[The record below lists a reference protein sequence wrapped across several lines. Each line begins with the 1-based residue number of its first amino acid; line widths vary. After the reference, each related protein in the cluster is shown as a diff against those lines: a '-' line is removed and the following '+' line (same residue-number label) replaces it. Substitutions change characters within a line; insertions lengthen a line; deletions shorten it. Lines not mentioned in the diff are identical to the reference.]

1 MKQHLSLW
9 VIITA
14 LIMAGCSNPKTAN
27 SSIEKGIS
35 MKLNNIRKES
45 IAKPV
50 YKLFFKIPANKDSA
64 IMGNLTLSFDLK
76 KMNFPVVLDFQNPKQ
91 FVHKVMANGKISHY
105 GFENGHLIIPLDNLK
120 KGANTLKIDF
130 TAGNL
135 SLNRNKDFLYT
146 LFVPA
151 RASTAFPCFDQ
162 PDLKA
167 RFDLSLEIPKD
178 WVAVANGAQISQ
190 KDEGN
195 NQVLTYAQTK
205 PLPTYLF
212 AFVAGKFH
220 VVSRTIDNRKLTFYY
235 RETDSAKVARNLG
248 PIFHLEA
255 HAIQW
260 MEKYTG
266 IPYPFGKFAFVAI
279 PAFQYGGMEHPGAI
293 LLKANRIFLDK
304 SATQMQKLYRA
315 TVISHETA
323 HMWFGDL
330 VTMKWFNDVWLKE
343 VFANFFAAKISN
355 PDFPKMN
362 HRLSF
367 MIDHFPPAY
376 LVDRSEGANPIQQH
390 LTNLKMAGTL
400 YGNIIY
406 HKAPIVMKMLENLV
420 GEKKFKEGLRTY
432 LKKYSYSNA
441 SWDDLIN
448 ILDQKTSLD
457 LAHWSKIWVK
467 DPGMPHYQ
475 TSMDGS
481 KLIIHQTNAQ
491 KTGKIWPQ
499 YFHVL
504 SIHNGKPEYSKIF
517 ADKATDTLNLAKN
530 SEVLLLN
537 GEGKAYGYFKLNQ
550 KQEAFLLSRKLFT
563 LPALQRAVAYI
574 NIWENMQ
581 QQNLKP
587 AEVYKAFNVFL
598 QNEKD
603 ELNVNLLLGYY
614 RKLFWRF
621 STAQSRQALENRF
634 EPLLW
639 QKMLKA
645 PDASLKSSYY
655 HAWLSTAL
663 SNRAIH
669 KMVELWKG
677 TLKIKGLPLS
687 ESEMTTLS
695 YQLAVRRNGKM
706 AKEIPSDILQKQ
718 LKRVKDPD
726 RKAQMIYTIPAL
738 SSDSAVRDHFFYALR
753 EHANREHQAW
763 VSTALDYLNHPLRAK
778 SSEKYITPALDL
790 LPEVQRTSDVF
801 FPKSWLDASLYG
813 YNSAS
818 AAKLIRDYLA
828 KHQDLNPKLKQKVL
842 QSADPVFRAAA
853 ILQGEKKAK

>member
-1 MKQHLSLW
+1 MKHHLSSLL
-9 VIITA
+9 IIAA
-14 LIMAGCSNPKTAN
+14 LILAGCSHHKTAPLPT
-27 SSIEKGIS
+27 EKGVS
-35 MKLNNIRKES
+35 MQLNNIRKES
-45 IAKPV
+45 ISKLV
-50 YKLFFKIPANKDSA
+50 YKLFFKIPANKNTP
-64 IMGNLTLSFDLK
+64 ITGNLELNFDLK
-76 KMNFPVVLDFQNPKQ
+76 NKNFPVILDFQNPKQ
-91 FVHKVMANGKISHY
+91 FVHKVMANGKVSHY
-105 GFENGHLIIPLDNLK
+105 GFKNGHLIIPINELK
-120 KGANTLKIDF
+120 KGANTLKINF

-135 SLNRNKDFLYT
+135 SLNRNNNFLYT

-167 RFDLSLEIPKD
+167 NFDLSLSIPKD
-178 WVAVANGAQISQ
+178 WVAVANGAQIS
-190 KDEGN
+190 KKEEGDN
-195 NQVLTYAQTK
+195 TLLKFAQTK
-205 PLPTYLF
+205 PLSTYLF

-220 VVSRTIDNRKLTFYY
+220 KVSRTINNRKLTFYY
-235 RETDSAKVARNLG
+235 RETDSAKVARNLD

-293 LLKANRIFLDK
+293 LYKADRIFLDK
-304 SATQMQKLYRA
+304 SATQIQKLYRA
-315 TVISHETA
+315 IVISHETA

-343 VFANFFAAKISN
+343 VFANFFAAKIAN

-362 HRLSF
+362 HHLSF
-367 MIDHFPPAY
+367 LVDHFPPAY
-376 LVDRSEGANPIQQH
+376 LIDRSAGANPIQQH

-406 HKAPIVMKMLENLV
+406 HKAPIIMKMLENLV
-420 GEKKFKEGLRTY
+420 GEQKFQEGLRTY

-441 SWDDLIN
+441 SWDDLIS

-457 LAHWSKIWVK
+457 LANWSKIWVK
-467 DPGMPHYQ
+467 EPGMPHYQ
-475 TSMDGS
+475 TSTDGN
-481 KLIIHQTNAQ
+481 KLIIHQSNAQ
-491 KTGKIWPQ
+491 KTGMIWPQ

-504 SIHNGKPEYSKIF
+504 NIYNGKIKYSKIF
-517 ADKATDTLNLAKN
+517 ADKAIDTLNLAKN
-530 SEVLLLN
+530 PEVLLLN
-537 GEGKAYGYFKLNQ
+537 GEGKAYGYFKLNKKQ
-550 KQEAFLLSRKLFT
+550 KTFLLSRKLFT
-563 LPALQRAVAYI
+563 LPPLQRAVAYI
-574 NIWENMQ
+574 SIWENMQ

-587 AEVYKAFNVFL
+587 EDLYRAFYVFL
-598 QNEKD
+598 LNEKD

-614 RKLFWRF
+614 KKLFWRF
-621 STAQSRQALENRF
+621 STAQSRKTLESKF

-639 QKMLKA
+639 HKMQKA
-645 PDASLKSSYY
+645 PDASMKSSYY

-663 SNRAIH
+663 SKHAIQ
-669 KMVELWKG
+669 KMVKLWKG

-687 ESEMTTLS
+687 EGDMTTLS
-695 YQLAVRRNGKM
+695 YQLAVRINGKM
-706 AKEIPSDILQKQ
+706 AKEIPSNILQQQ
-718 LKRVKDPD
+718 LKKVKDPD
-726 RKAQMIYTIPAL
+726 RKAQMAYTIPAL
-738 SSDSAVRDHFFYALR
+738 SSDSTVRDHFFYALR
-753 EHANREHQAW
+753 NYAQREHQAW
-763 VSTALDYLNHPLRAK
+763 VSTALYYLNHPLRAK

-790 LPEVQRTSDVF
+790 LPEVQRTGDVF

-813 YNSAS
+813 YNSKS

-828 KHQDLNPKLKQKVL
+828 KNQDLNPKLRQKVL

-853 ILQGEKKAK
+853 ILQGEKEGK

>member
-1 MKQHLSLW
+1 MKKYLTLCA
-9 VIITA
+9 IIIA
-14 LIMAGCSNPKTAN
+14 WIMSGCSRTNKIPFPV
-27 SSIEKGIS
+27 EKGIS
-35 MKLNNIRKES
+35 LRLNNLRKETIS
-45 IAKPV
+45 QPV
-50 YKLFFKIPANKDSA
+50 YKLFFKIPENKTTP
-64 IMGNLTLSFDLK
+64 IEGNLTLRFKLK
-76 KMNFPVVLDFQNPKQ
+76 NKNYPVILDFQNPKK
-91 FVHKVMANGKISHY
+91 FVHQVTANGKDSHY
-105 GFENGHLIIPLDNLK
+105 RFQNGHVIIPIRELK
-120 KGANTLKIDF
+120 KGTNTVKITF

-162 PDLKA
+162 PDLKGK
-167 RFDLSLEIPKD
+167 FNLSLEIPKD

-190 KDEGN
+190 KDKGN
-195 NQVLTYAQTK
+195 NQLLSFAQTK

-235 RETDSAKVARNLG
+235 RETDTAKVNRNLDA
-248 PIFHLEA
+248 IFHLEA
-255 HAIQW
+255 HAIKW

-293 LLKANRIFLDK
+293 LYRADRIFLDK
-304 SATQMQKLYRA
+304 SATQLQKLYRA

-367 MIDHFPPAY
+367 IIDHFPPAY
-376 LVDRSEGANPIQQH
+376 LIDRSEGANPIQQH

-406 HKAPIVMKMLENLV
+406 HKAPIIMKMLENLV
-420 GEKKFKEGLRTY
+420 GEKGFKEGLRTY

-448 ILDQKTSLD
+448 ILDQKTKVN
-457 LAHWSKIWVK
+457 LANWSKIWVK
-467 DPGMPHYQ
+467 EPGMPHYQ
-475 TSMDGS
+475 TSMDGR
-481 KLIIHQTNAQ
+481 KLIIHQTNAK
-491 KTGKIWPQ
+491 KTGMIWPQ
-499 YFHVL
+499 YLQVL

-517 ADKATDTLNLAKN
+517 AGEATDTLYLPEN
-530 SEVLLLN
+530 SKVLLLD

-550 KQEAFLLSRKLFT
+550 WQKSFLMSPKLFT
-563 LPALQRAVAYI
+563 LPDLQRAVAYI
-574 NIWENMQ
+574 DIWENMQ
-581 QQNLKP
+581 QQNLRP
-587 AEVYKAFNVFL
+587 ETLYQAFYVFL

-603 ELNVNLLLGYY
+603 ELNVNLLLDYY

-621 STAQSRQALENRF
+621 STAQARQTLENRF

-639 QKMLKA
+639 HKMEKA

-663 SNRAIH
+663 SSKAIH

-687 ESEMTTLS
+687 EQDMTTLS

-706 AKEIPSDILQKQ
+706 AKEIPANVLQKQ

-726 RKAQMIYTIPAL
+726 RKAQMAYTIPAL
-738 SSDSAVRDHFFYALR
+738 SSDSTVRDHFFYALR
-753 EHANREHQAW
+753 NPANREHQSW
-763 VSTALDYLNHPLRAK
+763 VVTALEYLNHPLRAK
-778 SSEKYITPALDL
+778 SSEKFITPALDL
-790 LPEVQRTSDVF
+790 LPEVQKTGDVF
-801 FPKSWLDASLYG
+801 FPKSWLDASLSG

-818 AAKLIRDYLA
+818 AARLIRNYLVRNP
-828 KHQDLNPKLKQKVL
+828 DLNPKLRQKVL

-853 ILQGEKKAK
+853 ILQGKKQVN

>member
-1 MKQHLSLW
+1 MKHQLSLW
-9 VIITA
+9 VTIMA
-14 LIMAGCSNPKTAN
+14 LIMAGCSNPKKTN

-35 MKLNNIRKES
+35 LKLNNIRKAS
-45 IAKPV
+45 ISKPV
-50 YKLFFKIPANKDSA
+50 YKLFFKIPANKNNP
-64 IMGNLTLSFDLK
+64 IKGNLTLSFDLK
-76 KMNFPVVLDFQNPKQ
+76 NLNFPVVLDFQNPKQ
-91 FVHKVMANGKISHY
+91 FVHKVTANGKTSFY
-105 GFENGHLIIPLDNLK
+105 GFKNGHVIIPLDNLK
-120 KGANTLKIDF
+120 EGSNTIKIDF

-135 SLNRNKDFLYT
+135 SLNRNKNFLYT

-167 RFDLSLEIPKD
+167 KFNLSLEIPKD
-178 WVAVANGAQISQ
+178 WVAVANGAQVSQ

-195 NQVLTYAQTK
+195 NQLLSFAQTK

-235 RETDSAKVARNLG
+235 RETDTAKVNRNLDA
-248 PIFHLEA
+248 IFHLEA
-255 HAIQW
+255 HAIKW

-266 IPYPFGKFAFVAI
+266 IAYPFGKFAFVAI
-279 PAFQYGGMEHPGAI
+279 PAFQYGGMEHPGTI
-293 LLKANRIFLDK
+293 LYRANRIFLDK
-304 SATQMQKLYRA
+304 SATQIQKLYRA

-362 HRLSF
+362 HKLSF

-376 LVDRSEGANPIQQH
+376 LIDRSKGANPIQQK
-390 LTNLKMAGTL
+390 LKNLKMAGTL

-406 HKAPIVMKMLENLV
+406 HKAPIVMKMLENML
-420 GEKKFKEGLRTY
+420 GDQKFQEGLRTY

-441 SWDDLIN
+441 SWDDLIS
-448 ILDQKTSLD
+448 ILDQKTSIN
-457 LAHWSKIWVK
+457 LAKWSKVWVK
-467 DPGMPHYQ
+467 EPGMPHYQ
-475 TSMDGS
+475 TSMDGN
-481 KLIIHQTNAQ
+481 KLIVNQTNAK
-491 KTGKIWPQ
+491 KTGLIWPQ
-499 YFHVL
+499 YMNVL

-517 ADKATDTLNLAKN
+517 ADKATDTLSLAKN
-530 SEVLLLN
+530 SEVLLLD
-537 GEGKAYGYFKLNQ
+537 GEGKSYGYFKLNQ
-550 KQEAFLLSRKLFT
+550 AQKSFLMSRKLFT
-563 LPALQRAVAYI
+563 LPDLQRAVAYI

-587 AEVYKAFNVFL
+587 EALYKAFYVFL

-621 STAQSRQALENRF
+621 STAQSRQGLESRF

-639 QKMLKA
+639 QKMEKA
-645 PDASLKSSYY
+645 SDASLKSSYY

-663 SNRAIH
+663 SSKAIH
-669 KMVELWKG
+669 KMIELWKG
-677 TLKIKGLPLS
+677 KLKIKGLPLS
-687 ESEMTTLS
+687 ERDMTTLS
-695 YQLAVRRNGKM
+695 YQLAVRRNGNM
-706 AKEIPSDILQKQ
+706 AKEIPSDILQQQ

-726 RKAQMIYTIPAL
+726 RKAQMAYTIPAL

-753 EHANREHQAW
+753 NPANREHQSW
-763 VSTALDYLNHPLRAK
+763 VITALEYLNHPLRAK
-778 SSEKYITPALDL
+778 SSEKFITPALDL
-790 LPEVQRTSDVF
+790 LPEVQKTGDVF
-801 FPKSWLDASLYG
+801 FPKSWLDASLSG

-818 AAKLIRDYLA
+818 AARLIRDYLA
-828 KHQDLNPKLKQKVL
+828 NNPDLNPKLRQKVL
-842 QSADPVFRAAA
+842 QSADPVFRSAA
-853 ILQGEKKAK
+853 ILQGKANMK